1 MGFPHGLDSK
11 ESAMQETGFDSW
23 IGKVPWRRESL
34 SIPEFLTGEFHEQR
48 SLVIYTPWGHRESNT
63 IEWLTLSFH
72 IIIFI
77 SYMCAGNI
85 SIFQ

>member
-1 MGFPHGLDSK
+1 MGFPHGSDSK

-48 SLVIYTPWGHRESNT
+48 SLVIYTP
-63 IEWLTLSFH
+63 
-72 IIIFI
+72 
-77 SYMCAGNI
+77 
-85 SIFQ
+85 